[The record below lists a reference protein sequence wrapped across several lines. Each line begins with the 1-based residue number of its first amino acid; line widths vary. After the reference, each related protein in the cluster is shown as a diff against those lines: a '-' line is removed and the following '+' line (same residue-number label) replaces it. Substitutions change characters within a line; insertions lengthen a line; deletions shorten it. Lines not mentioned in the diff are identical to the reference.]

1 MYTQCPQCEKQRN
14 IKAEELRFSHG
25 MISCEGCKNLFNAF
39 ELLQSGTSIDSLT
52 DTTEIPD
59 KQSSEDSLPDAT
71 ELLHTVSNEET
82 IPNSSELLPTP
93 FNGDFVPDSSLLL
106 RDTTSES
113 AHDEE
118 NIQPPIP
125 EEENAIDSTVDENKE
140 DEEFLLFE
148 KPAQKG
154 TAIWTLAFGAC
165 LILLSFQIYFFEGY
179 ELTQNTKYR
188 PWLEKTCKLLNCQMP
203 PYKNLDELTIL
214 QGSLEPTEKE
224 YFVFKAVF
232 INQSDFKQDYPSVKL
247 ILQNF
252 TGETIAERIFQPQ
265 DYLKNKL
272 SQIQPEESA
281 EISMKIVAPSKK
293 MGGYSFEFI

>member
-1 MYTQCPQCEKQRN
+1 
-14 IKAEELRFSHG
+14 
-25 MISCEGCKNLFNAF
+25 
-39 ELLQSGTSIDSLT
+39 
-52 DTTEIPD
+52 
-59 KQSSEDSLPDAT
+59 
-71 ELLHTVSNEET
+71 
-82 IPNSSELLPTP
+82 
-93 FNGDFVPDSSLLL
+93 
-106 RDTTSES
+106 
-113 AHDEE
+113 
-118 NIQPPIP
+118 
-125 EEENAIDSTVDENKE
+125 
-140 DEEFLLFE
+140 
-148 KPAQKG
+148 
-154 TAIWTLAFGAC
+154 
-165 LILLSFQIYFFEGY
+165 
-179 ELTQNTKYR
+179 
-188 PWLEKTCKLLNCQMP
+188 MP

-214 QGSLEPTEKE
+214 QGSLEPTERE